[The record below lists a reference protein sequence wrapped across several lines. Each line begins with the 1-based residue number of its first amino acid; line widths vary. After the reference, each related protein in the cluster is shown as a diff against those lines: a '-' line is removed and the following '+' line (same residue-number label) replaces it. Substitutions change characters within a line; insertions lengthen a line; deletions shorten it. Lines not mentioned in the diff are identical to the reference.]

1 MAVPGSSVASRSTS
15 CGAKIEAKFQYVYLS
30 NLNRWYDI
38 LTMFDGFQAKI
49 LCTYSGPPDETDLK
63 SIGNALSTS
72 SYIRT
77 KMYFDDD
84 GNERGIDEK

>member
-1 MAVPGSSVASRSTS
+1 
-15 CGAKIEAKFQYVYLS
+15 
-30 NLNRWYDI
+30 
-38 LTMFDGFQAKI
+38 MFDGFQAKI